1 MIGGIMLTLIEGV
14 QAFAT
19 QYMMRQQQLMMEEQM
34 AMQKKELERM
44 LRKGGTDV
52 WANDFNTE
60 L

>member
-1 MIGGIMLTLIEGV
+1 MLTLIEGV

-19 QYMMRQQQLMMEEQM
+19 QYMMRQQQIMMEEQM